1 MCAKVTG
8 PFHGDD
14 ASGAFGKSVVHFGWK
29 GLHVVRR
36 WLVPANPKSSKQGDV
51 RLTMGGTGQ
60 ATRCAGATSLF
71 TDDAK
76 TCAPSSQTW
85 TSYIVQ
91 YILKNIMTDATEYEA
106 EYTAYAAHAAKAT
119 FDSDALLLELADFDI
134 SYKGTTHEYFAGLQL
149 YMLARYGIA
158 MKALKE
164 GVFDRSPYDTALAS
178 WTATEVNEL
187 KVDLQNV

>member
-8 PFHGDD
+8 PLHSDG
-14 ASGAFGKSVVHFGWK
+14 ASGQIGKSIVFFGWK
-29 GLHVVRR
+29 GLNVVRK
-36 WLVPANPKSSKQGDV
+36 WLVPANPKTGAQGDV
-51 RLTMGGTGQ
+51 RLVLGGTGQ
-60 ATRCAGATSLF
+60 ATRCAGLTSLF
-71 TDDAK
+71 YDDAK
-76 TCAPSSQTW
+76 VCAPSSQTW

-91 YILKNIMTDATEYEA
+91 YIIKNFMADATDYET

-134 SYKGTTHEYFAGLQL
+134 TYKSTTHEYFAGLQL

-158 MKALKE
+158 MLALKE

-187 KVDLQNV
+187 KTDLTNV